1 VILSR
6 KGPLFVKDPPVGSP
20 KSVKA
25 TFASLPAGV
34 SFETAT
40 AEDAERAFAVAS
52 EARAGELV
60 GNLGTDEIRK
70 KKGPYGFYAE
80 CKGVRVPLKGDE
92 DLERI
97 QEKLTAKISFA
108 TATAEEGGS
117 SYERKIGDYTIKRGP
132 YGLYFY
138 KHTLKRVTFIK
149 FPAGPDPDKVSV
161 GDLSALYSAGAVKK
175 RRGAFKKGDKKED

>member
-1 VILSR
+1 M
-6 KGPLFVKDPPVGSP
+6 
-20 KSVKA
+20 A
-25 TFASLPAGV
+25 Y
-34 SFETAT
+34 ETAT
-40 AEDAERAFAVAS
+40 ATDAERAFVTAT

-60 GNLGTDEIRK
+60 GNLGPDEIRK

-97 QEKLTAKISFA
+97 REKLTAKISFA
-108 TATAEEGGS
+108 STTGGDTP
-117 SYERKIGDYTIKRGP
+117 YERKVGDYTIKRGP

-138 KHTLKRVTFIK
+138 KHTLKRVTFVK

-175 RRGAFKKGDKKED
+175 RRTGFKKSDKKED